1 MTCNGWTPRVC
12 DSCGGAINPVTG
24 ECRCSD

>member
-1 MTCNGWTPRVC
+1 MTSDDWAPRMC
-12 DSCGGAINPVTG
+12 DSCGGAINTVTG

>member
-1 MTCNGWTPRVC
+1 MTWNDAAPRMC
-12 DSCGGAINPVTG
+12 DSYGGATNPVTG

>member
-1 MTCNGWTPRVC
+1 MTCNDAAPRMC

>member
-1 MTCNGWTPRVC
+1 MTSDDWAPRMC
-12 DSCGGAINPVTG
+12 DSYGGAINPITG